1 MFETVVP
8 YTPKARSRLCRLCSR
23 RISSICR
30 IRSRDA
36 PSRVTAEKGKKNH
49 QDVLQIIGCLWK
61 KHKHAQTLPC
71 FIFGEGGGIYVT
83 DFLLNRFYL
92 KSLWRKWSRSD
103 VKSSLSSFFHRS
115 LDLYVAMNLFI
126 SIKVLKVLLLNLL
139 PGSDQSDFVLSL
151 SNCTIQTAQ
160 IIELIECN

>member
-36 PSRVTAEKGKKNH
+36 PSRVTAEKGKKTIKTFYKLLAVCERN
-49 QDVLQIIGCLWK
+49 IST
-61 KHKHAQTLPC
+61 HKHYHVLFLVREGEYTSP
-71 FIFGEGGGIYVT
+71 IF
-83 DFLLNRFYL
+83 
-92 KSLWRKWSRSD
+92 
-103 VKSSLSSFFHRS
+103 VKSFLPKKFKKKMKQIRCEIIVVEFFHRS

-151 SNCTIQTAQ
+151 SNCTIQTPQ
-160 IIELIECN
+160 IIECN

>member
-49 QDVLQIIGCLWK
+49 QDVLQIIGYLLK

-71 FIFGEGGGIYVT
+71 LFLVREGEYTSPIF
-83 DFLLNRFYL
+83 
-92 KSLWRKWSRSD
+92 
-103 VKSSLSSFFHRS
+103 VKSF
-115 LDLYVAMNLFI
+115 
-126 SIKVLKVLLLNLL
+126 L
-139 PGSDQSDFVLSL
+139 PKKFKKKMK
-151 SNCTIQTAQ
+151 
-160 IIELIECN
+160 

>member
-23 RISSICR
+23 RISSIRR

-36 PSRVTAEKGKKNH
+36 PSRVTAEKGKNH
-49 QDVLQIIGCLWK
+49 QDVLQIIGYLLK

-83 DFLLNRFYL
+83 DFYL
-92 KSLWRKWSRSD
+92 KSLRRK
-103 VKSSLSSFFHRS
+103 
-115 LDLYVAMNLFI
+115 
-126 SIKVLKVLLLNLL
+126 
-139 PGSDQSDFVLSL
+139 
-151 SNCTIQTAQ
+151 
-160 IIELIECN
+160 